1 MTSPFSP
8 DAATGLRWEEVAR
21 KKAQGRQN
29 TLPEKVTKSAGQ
41 ILTSLTSSSPW
52 PWPSWPRAGLAMGR
66 SGGDDLILL
75 DLMLPG
81 LDGFALCSTLRETLD
96 IPILMVTARQEDIDK
111 IKGLGLGADDY
122 ITKPFSPSVLVARI
136 KAHLA
141 QYDRLKQAGGVD
153 RNQLQLGSVLLQK
166 DARRVF
172 VDGAEVALKNK
183 EYELLLFLMSNPDIV
198 FSKETLYERI
208 WGYDA
213 MGDNATVV
221 VHINRLREKIEKDPS
236 HPRYI
241 QTVWGAGYRFK
252 P

>member
-1 MTSPFSP
+1 MRVRDVHEARLLMVDDEPELRRMLLSILHGDGYADVHEAATAAEALEKARQLRP
-8 DAATGLRWEEVAR
+8 DAV
-21 KKAQGRQN
+21 
-29 TLPEKVTKSAGQ
+29 
-41 ILTSLTSSSPW
+41 IL
-52 PWPSWPRAGLAMGR
+52 
-66 SGGDDLILL
+66 DV
-75 DLMLPG
+75 MLPDG
-81 LDGFALCSTLRETLD
+81 DGFSLLRELRAFTQAPVLF
-96 IPILMVTARQEDIDK
+96 LSARDEDEARLR
-111 IKGLGLGADDY
+111 GLGLGADDY

-183 EYELLLFLMSNPDIV
+183 EYALLRFLLSNPDIV

-221 VHINRLREKIEKDPS
+221 VYINRLREKIEKDPS